1 MKPSTKDNVHS
12 IQCNQQARPMSIY
25 PNKLT
30 IYLSIIS
37 IFAGCSRNSEPIRHT
52 PIPAPILLA
61 HESRTV
67 GTDLLL
73 PTKIFLHKDKLI
85 IFEQVKNDMFK
96 VFDPQTFE
104 HLYSFGNIGRANN
117 EISVRP
123 NNDAVIVSDRQ
134 VEIYDVGKL
143 KTIEF
148 GDSSASI
155 IKTIPIPFQKDDY
168 PINRLKKINDSLYY
182 FDRMYREKDR
192 SEFVKLNIATRD
204 RHYFGY
210 YPNWCTNRLSDT
222 DKYRL
227 YLKSA
232 QYNEKQDKIAAFYY
246 LYPVLKIIDAS
257 TGICSAE
264 IHIDGL
270 SDFSFRN
277 ADKEKI
283 LFTEPFVT
291 DDRIYVMWANI
302 VKNEVGKKG
311 TDFTP
316 SIFVFDW
323 KGNLTA
329 NYQLDKPVIA
339 FTVSE
344 ELGKIYCTSL
354 EEGNII
360 YEYNLPPLD
369 NSNFAPQTTEHV
381 ETAYYT
387 IELPETYATTSKQ
400 PDAIT
405 LFKGYYGNV
414 NYFAPQRTQ
423 EGLTEGR
430 FSGTVCIGLF
440 EPSEKADPNATPFD
454 HEDGTIGKSTFF
466 VNDIETERLI
476 QTTTVE
482 ENGNIQAIY
491 HATYRFSIEN
501 TRIRLTVTHMR
512 NDFEEPEQK
521 QMIRHILESFRLK
534 QHLNH

>member
-1 MKPSTKDNVHS
+1 MGLWLDRGRECDNLHQAIEIQIIQYLCGTDSPVSVALNTPLDRPIDRALRGFFIRFCYPSVTRPPKWRLLVTNKPIYHS
-12 IQCNQQARPMSIY
+12 ELQ
-25 PNKLT
+25 
-30 IYLSIIS
+30 
-37 IFAGCSRNSEPIRHT
+37 
-52 PIPAPILLA
+52 PIL
-61 HESRTV
+61 ERS
-67 GTDLLL
+67 
-73 PTKIFLHKDKLI
+73 
-85 IFEQVKNDMFK
+85 
-96 VFDPQTFE
+96 
-104 HLYSFGNIGRANN
+104 
-117 EISVRP
+117 
-123 NNDAVIVSDRQ
+123 
-134 VEIYDVGKL
+134 
-143 KTIEF
+143 
-148 GDSSASI
+148 
-155 IKTIPIPFQKDDY
+155 
-168 PINRLKKINDSLYY
+168 NRFCI
-182 FDRMYREKDR
+182 
-192 SEFVKLNIATRD
+192 
-204 RHYFGY
+204 
-210 YPNWCTNRLSDT
+210 
-222 DKYRL
+222 
-227 YLKSA
+227 
-232 QYNEKQDKIAAFYY
+232 
-246 LYPVLKIIDAS
+246 
-257 TGICSAE
+257 
-264 IHIDGL
+264 
-270 SDFSFRN
+270 
-277 ADKEKI
+277 
-283 LFTEPFVT
+283 
-291 DDRIYVMWANI
+291 
-302 VKNEVGKKG
+302 GKKG

-521 QMIRHILESFRLK
+521 QMIRHILESFQLK